1 MNGLSVSFSRPYFV
15 NAPLVTDVNK
25 SNAESVKHNVA
36 WCNSLLDSLSSQ
48 TPSLFIEDHSLDYF
62 RKWPHY
68 FDVVRYHIDIPM
80 IRNKIQGSVYYC
92 VQDFVSDI
100 ELMWSNIILFF
111 STTPDDYALYTSK
124 WSSCFSEI
132 ESRAKDVSTSF
143 EICADHCIFC
153 GATSYAKYPLI
164 ECNGKCGRK
173 SHLHCGNIL
182 DGSWTC
188 YACEG
193 RSVVDEQ
200 KKRNVINMLCSFK
213 EWASKQ

>member
-36 WCNSLLDSLSSQ
+36 WCNSLLDSLSKQ

-62 RKWPHY
+62 RSKFCCVFCKVIEWPHY

-100 ELMWSNIILFF
+100 ELMWNNIILFF
-111 STTPDDYALYTSK
+111 STTPDDYGSLSWADRLMG
-124 WSSCFSEI
+124 SSI
-132 ESRAKDVSTSF
+132 
-143 EICADHCIFC
+143 H
-153 GATSYAKYPLI
+153 
-164 ECNGKCGRK
+164 
-173 SHLHCGNIL
+173 
-182 DGSWTC
+182 
-188 YACEG
+188 
-193 RSVVDEQ
+193 
-200 KKRNVINMLCSFK
+200 FK
-213 EWASKQ
+213 VEFLLFGD

>member
-62 RKWPHY
+62 RSEFCCVFCKVIEWPHY

-100 ELMWSNIILFF
+100 ELMWNNIILFF
-111 STTPDDYALYTSK
+111 STTPDDYGSL
-124 WSSCFSEI
+124 
-132 ESRAKDVSTSF
+132 
-143 EICADHCIFC
+143 
-153 GATSYAKYPLI
+153 
-164 ECNGKCGRK
+164 
-173 SHLHCGNIL
+173 
-182 DGSWTC
+182 SWT
-188 YACEG
+188 
-193 RSVVDEQ
+193 D
-200 KKRNVINMLCSFK
+200 
-213 EWASKQ
+213 